1 MTLGLMEPGLGAGQ
15 YDLHLTL
22 EESHDAEPVL
32 TSLWQ
37 FNTDLF
43 ERATIERMAGNF
55 ETLLAAG
62 VEQPGERLSPLDL
75 LSPDELAFLGRWNQ
89 RAAPFARDACLHQLF
104 ERHFA
109 RAPQRLALVHG
120 ASTLTYAELET
131 RSNTWAHRLQS
142 LGVGPDV
149 LVAICLERSIDMV
162 GAILAPLRA
171 GGPFPPLAPPFRP
184 PPASI
189 FLPLAPPSPGRP
201 P

>member
-1 MTLGLMEPGLGAGQ
+1 MPGLVDTVNIMVPARLAYRHG
-15 YDLHLTL
+15 DL
-22 EESHDAEPVL
+22 
-32 TSLWQ
+32 
-37 FNTDLF
+37 
-43 ERATIERMAGNF
+43 RAA
-55 ETLLAAG
+55 LLAAG
-62 VEQPGERLSPLDL
+62 VEQPGERLSQLDL

-162 GAILAPLRA
+162 VAILATLKA
-171 GGPFPPLAPPFRP
+171 GGRVTGIIPKFLANRERM
-184 PPASI
+184 
-189 FLPLAPPSPGRP
+189 LKTVT
-201 P
+201 